1 MRHREA
7 VNETQ
12 AGFIVDIGYFV
23 RLGDRNHWLRTKL
36 VVCQTGR
43 TG

>member
-1 MRHREA
+1 MRRREA

-23 RLGDRNHWLRTKL
+23 RLGHRDDRLRTEL
-36 VVCQTGR
+36 VVFQTR
-43 TG
+43 RAS